1 MSQNQGRCYQ
11 IPLRPLAPLKGQS
24 THFKQGIRCYT
35 ESNSSQEHNEG
46 IMDVQGCG
54 ASGWVLPAM
63 FVPRD
68 PPPASADWAVV
79 GHLIPLEKTHS
90 GSLLG
95 IWSRARCQV
104 VSAGWHTEDVN
115 TLCL

>member
-1 MSQNQGRCYQ
+1 
-11 IPLRPLAPLKGQS
+11 
-24 THFKQGIRCYT
+24 
-35 ESNSSQEHNEG
+35 
-46 IMDVQGCG
+46 MDVR
-54 ASGWVLPAM
+54 VLPAM

-68 PPPASADWAVV
+68 PPLASADWAVM

-104 VSAGWHTEDVN
+104 VSAGWHTEDVTTVSLRSHVQLVN
-115 TLCL
+115 LEKQREAWRKGERATTHAEEQ